1 MSMPGIPDINPLISL
16 TRKEVIHMILASIAM
31 EEMGLSSIL
40 HAEGEKIQRFVNDE
54 DVCLKDILQ
63 LNRSVERVLRGVV
76 NNQILLQHKLEDV
89 LLLDGES
96 RSNCYPDP
104 DHSGRS
110 CPKKGGDHNPCRK
123 KDDWECCGDP
133 DECDEE

>member
-31 EEMGLSSIL
+31 EEMGLSSTL

-54 DVCLKDILQ
+54 DVCLQDILQ
-63 LNRSVERVLRGVV
+63 LNRSVERVLRGMV

-89 LLLDGES
+89 LIFEEQS
-96 RSNCYPDP
+96 RSNRYPDP
-104 DHSGRS
+104 ES
-110 CPKKGGDHNPCRK
+110 
-123 KDDWECCGDP
+123 
-133 DECDEE
+133 

>member
-40 HAEGEKIQRFVNDE
+40 YAEGEKIQRFVNDE
-54 DVCLKDILQ
+54 DVCLQDILQ
-63 LNRSVERVLRGVV
+63 LNRSVERVLRGMV

-89 LLLDGES
+89 LIFEEQS
-96 RSNCYPDP
+96 RSNRYPDP
-104 DHSGRS
+104 ES
-110 CPKKGGDHNPCRK
+110 
-123 KDDWECCGDP
+123 
-133 DECDEE
+133 

>member
-16 TRKEVIHMILASIAM
+16 TRKEVIHMILASIAL
-31 EEMGLSSIL
+31 EELGLSNIL

-54 DVCLKDILQ
+54 DVCLQDILQ

-89 LLLDGES
+89 LLLDGDS
-96 RSNCYPDP
+96 SSYHGPDSGP
-104 DHSGRS
+104 NGRS
-110 CPKKGGDHNPCRK
+110 CPKKGGGHHSCSKTDH
-123 KDDWECCGDP
+123 WECRGDS
-133 DECDEE
+133 ECNEE